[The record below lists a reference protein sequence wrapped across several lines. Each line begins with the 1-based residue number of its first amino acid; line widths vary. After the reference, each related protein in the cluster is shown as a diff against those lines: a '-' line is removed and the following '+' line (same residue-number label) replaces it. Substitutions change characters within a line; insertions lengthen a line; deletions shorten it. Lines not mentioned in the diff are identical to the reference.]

1 MKWNHRCQE
10 SSFSIFHIYKNSSY
24 IFILESW
31 ISHLEC
37 ILNRTENQAQWEHS
51 FAWSLKTI
59 THWNYVLQNIS
70 FNKSHWDQPLYNSKW
85 VFCTMK
91 WNGEGNGNPLQYSC
105 LGNPMDRRTWQAT
118 VREVTK
124 SWTPIEHKMKKDHK
138 VTYQSLY
145 SIKENLLIYWFTT
158 LITRKKRVKF

>member
-1 MKWNHRCQE
+1 MSGIVIFYIPYIQEQFIHIHFRKLNFSSWMYFKQDRESGTMGTLFCMK
-10 SSFSIFHIYKNSSY
+10 
-24 IFILESW
+24 LE
-31 ISHLEC
+31 
-37 ILNRTENQAQWEHS
+37 N
-51 FAWSLKTI
+51 
-59 THWNYVLQNIS
+59 NYTFLQNIS